1 MKMDDSRQDETGPR
15 ALTAAELA
23 HLEEHGYVIARQ
35 ILRRDDF
42 TPLVRDYAK
51 LVEEK
56 AIGLKAEGKIEDVC
70 ADSDFEHRLARI
82 AAQCSDEVLR
92 DDLGPWGVEID
103 TMYALQRG
111 CFDFFF
117 SPRLLRAVQSIVG
130 PEITLNPIQHLRPY
144 LPMRGDAHVDIGAAS
159 LAPWHQDQG
168 VTREEADASAI
179 LTCWIPLV
187 DATAEKGCLQVIP
200 GRVAGGLMPHVKS
213 DYGTT
218 IDPAV
223 LPPDTQGVTC
233 EMQRGDILFM
243 NRFCPHRGTVNRSVD
258 SVRWSIDLRF
268 QKTGE
273 PTGRHFWPEFV
284 LQSPSDS
291 QSVQDSYDEWCA
303 RWRHDLPLSK
313 GQRWHRVAGDVGG
326 AIARRA
332 FNAQGEE
339 RGSET
344 PSWQQ

>member
-1 MKMDDSRQDETGPR
+1 
-15 ALTAAELA
+15 
-23 HLEEHGYVIARQ
+23 
-35 ILRRDDF
+35 
-42 TPLVRDYAK
+42 
-51 LVEEK
+51 
-56 AIGLKAEGKIEDVC
+56 
-70 ADSDFEHRLARI
+70 
-82 AAQCSDEVLR
+82 
-92 DDLGPWGVEID
+92 
-103 TMYALQRG
+103 
-111 CFDFFF
+111 
-117 SPRLLRAVQSIVG
+117 
-130 PEITLNPIQHLRPY
+130 
-144 LPMRGDAHVDIGAAS
+144 
-159 LAPWHQDQG
+159 
-168 VTREEADASAI
+168 
-179 LTCWIPLV
+179 
-187 DATAEKGCLQVIP
+187 
-200 GRVAGGLMPHVKS
+200 MPHVKS

-223 LPPDTQGVTC
+223 MPPDTQGVTC